1 MDVLPSKAFLDLKK
15 EKLFGEE
22 NGEFNRLAI
31 SKAWPLLCCS
41 EAPPLGPAESAG
53 IWEAAT
59 PPAHVAFI
67 SHHFARKHN

>member
-1 MDVLPSKAFLDLKK
+1 MDGLPSKAFLGTRK

-22 NGEFNRLAI
+22 NGESNRLAI

-41 EAPPLGPAESAG
+41 EPPLGPAEAAG

-59 PPAHVAFI
+59 TPAHVAFI
-67 SHHFARKHN
+67 RHHFARKHN